1 MRIKTGI
8 PGLDEL
14 IEGGFPD
21 PSIVLAYGAPGA
33 GKSIFSLQF
42 LMNGAASGE
51 KGLYITTLSEKFNWM
66 VRFMSRFEFFKQEY
80 FENGSI
86 NYVDIGE
93 YIRDEDSTMISK
105 IKEEITVIMPKRIV
119 IDPINPIQEY
129 IPAYREFLFDLVDL
143 LKKWD
148 ATVVLTSEKKDR
160 KFDEEMY
167 MADGIIELIMQSEGE
182 VIRRYI
188 RVIKMRGTNHSLSM
202 HPLSIDEHGMSVLRA
217 NF

>member
-1 MRIKTGI
+1 MRIKSGI
-8 PGLDEL
+8 RGLDEL

-21 PSIVLAYGAPGA
+21 PSIILVYGPPGA

-42 LMNGAASGE
+42 LMEGAANGE

-66 VRFMSRFEFFKQEY
+66 IRFMSRFEFFNREF

-86 NYVDIGE
+86 GYVDIGE
-93 YIRDEDSTMISK
+93 DIRDEDSTIISK
-105 IKEEITVIMPKRIV
+105 IKEEIAISMPKRIV

-129 IPAYREFLFDLVDL
+129 IPSYREFLFDLVDL

-148 ATVVLTSEKKDR
+148 STVIMTAEKKER
-160 KFDEEMY
+160 SYDEEMY
-167 MADGIIELIMQSEGE
+167 MADGIIEMIMQSEGE

-202 HPLSIDEHGMSVLRA
+202 HPLSIDESGMSVLRA